1 MLDDSQAPGDGS
13 SRILFLDESSE
24 SSSVISIEIV
34 NGESIRPIPF
44 HVLRLTYGEY
54 EARFPEMNLNDL
66 FPTRPLDPAGS
77 KLRFIMFC
85 FYNIY
90 SKKKKKKKK
99 TLKKKNNVHTYVC
112 LKQSKSSQYLRQRNS
127 YIAVLRV

>member
-1 MLDDSQAPGDGS
+1 MLDDPQAPGDGS
-13 SRILFLDESSE
+13 SRILFLDESPE

-77 KLRFIMFC
+77 KLILLCFVFI
-85 FYNIY
+85 IVTL
-90 SKKKKKKKK
+90 KKKK
-99 TLKKKNNVHTYVC
+99 TLKKNNVHTYVC
-112 LKQSKSSQYLRQRNS
+112 LKQNKSRQHNS
-127 YIAVLRV
+127 YQF